1 MGVIRRDPMAMK
13 PFCGYNFGDYWRHWL
28 SFADRSDKLPRIFHV
43 NWFRQD
49 EDGNF
54 LWPGFGE
61 NLRVLKWII
70 DRCEGR
76 VGARET
82 PVGYLPEDG
91 AIDTSEL
98 GISREAMTALTS
110 IDVERWKLENRH
122 FADYL
127 DEFGDRVPQALRNEQ
142 QRVARELDKSS

>member
-1 MGVIRRDPMAMK
+1 M
-13 PFCGYNFGDYWRHWL
+13 
-28 SFADRSDKLPRIFHV
+28 

-49 EDGNF
+49 DDGNF

-76 VGARET
+76 VSARET
-82 PVGYLPEDG
+82 PVGYLPNPGD
-91 AIDTSEL
+91 IDTSEL
-98 GISREAMTALTS
+98 QISADTMRELTS
-110 IDVERWKLENRH
+110 IDVEHWQLENQH

-127 DEFGDRVPQALRNEQ
+127 DEFGDRVPQALRDEQ
-142 QRVARELDKSS
+142 QRVAIELEKAALKTA